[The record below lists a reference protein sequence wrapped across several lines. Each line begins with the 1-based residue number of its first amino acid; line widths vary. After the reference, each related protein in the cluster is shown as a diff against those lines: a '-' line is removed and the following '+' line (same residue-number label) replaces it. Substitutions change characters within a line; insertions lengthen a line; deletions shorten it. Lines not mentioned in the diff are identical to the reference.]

1 MVEIIKPF
9 LEYGIFSDWLVEIFK
24 KDMDGWTGLKS
35 FLEAM

>member
-1 MVEIIKPF
+1 MVEVIKPS

-24 KDMDGWTGLKS
+24 KDMDGWTGLKA